1 MMYKTIA
8 GVMLASL
15 CSFASAQTDSTKS
28 TPKSQTQHYLGVQAN
43 QLFRQILSLSDDDTP
58 INNPYLF
65 TYTVNGPS
73 GFGLN
78 VGLGYE
84 FDEIKTSDGQID
96 RETNIDDFS
105 VRLGPEKKF
114 WVGKRWLAS
123 GGFDVV
129 IKSLKSETI
138 NKIETDFGRSNIST
152 TSKST
157 GWGFGPRFE
166 LSFQIS
172 NNIFI
177 GTEVT
182 YYFQKMKEK
191 GEINSSIT
199 TKQTDFNG
207 NIIEVTETEKSD
219 TEDKTK
225 ELQFT
230 VPAVLFLVLRM

>member
-1 MMYKTIA
+1 MMFRTIA
-8 GVMLASL
+8 SVALASL
-15 CSFASAQTDSTKS
+15 CSFANAQTDST
-28 TPKSQTQHYLGVQAN
+28 TNSQTRHYLGVQAN
-43 QLFRQILSLSDDDTP
+43 QLFRQILSLTDDDTP
-58 INNPYLF
+58 INNPYLL

-78 VGLGYE
+78 VGLGYQ

-96 RETNIDDFS
+96 RETNTDDFS
-105 VRLGPEKKF
+105 FRVGPEKKF
-114 WVGKRWLAS
+114 WMGKRWLAS

-129 IKSLKSETI
+129 IQSIKNETT
-138 NKIETDFGRSNIST
+138 NKTETDFGRSKIST
-152 TSKST
+152 TSKSN
-157 GWGFGPRFE
+157 GWGFGPRFG

-199 TKQTDFNG
+199 TRQTDFNG
-207 NIIEVTETEKSD
+207 NVIETTETDKQKTD
-219 TEDKTK
+219 DKTK
-225 ELQFT
+225 HLQFT